1 MKYRILILVLLLMC
15 VGPRPV
21 GSEPHPDAGGDAKAL
36 VNQLSPIN
44 LALGPL
50 IDRAVSDGNDAL
62 AQRLEQLRS
71 IIQEALFTLN
81 KIITDATMNVNSD
94 AAGRLEDLNGY
105 VQDNLATFNGIAQ
118 GTVDALDES
127 AKSRIDQLGDKAGNL
142 VLALPIPGQPLPNV
156 PDKGYS
162 LVKARTPG
170 ASTPLF
176 ITGAGLMRGGKRPR
190 AFLLTGNSWTDF
202 HPFSHNGTELTVS
215 AASMG
220 LIEIQIPESTFP
232 KDGQAERTL
241 VLALNSGAIFT
252 KTVEPSFPLLLC
264 SGLPKYS
271 ASVTEEPYGQ
281 YWEHRSIP
289 HPMANP
295 QGVLYIASNTD
306 GGTDTKRRV
315 CANKY
320 DEGAGGW
327 NADPNAPH
335 HGLQYTAGQDGRPGT
350 EHIGSFTDEGNGC
363 IDMYAG
369 RDSSGGGWAQMTGL
383 GIQQRKL
390 QKGQCGK
397 TTTPE
402 VKPLDYGGPTFFETK
417 PQELIN
423 ECAQLS
429 EGAADSPKIRY
440 HVQVLDEQKK
450 VIDQADLIVGGPKS
464 PLVSSTVFAEVDRY
478 GMVKATITNQC
489 LRSQ

>member
-1 MKYRILILVLLLMC
+1 MKYRLLMLVLLLVC

-21 GSEPHPDAGGDAKAL
+21 GSEPHPDVAGDAKAL

-81 KIITDATMNVNSD
+81 KIITDATINVNSD
-94 AAGRLEDLNGY
+94 AAARLEDLNGY

-118 GTVDALDES
+118 GTVDALNES

-162 LVKARTPG
+162 LVKSRTPG

-176 ITGAGLMRGGKRPR
+176 ITGAGLMRGGKRPK
-190 AFLLTGNSWTDF
+190 AFLLTGDSWTDY

-232 KDGQAERTL
+232 KDGRVERTL
-241 VLALNSGAIFT
+241 VLALNSGAVFT

-281 YWEHRSIP
+281 LWELRTIP

-295 QGVLYIASNTD
+295 QGELYIDSGTD
-306 GGTDTKRRV
+306 GGTDTKRKV
-315 CANKY
+315 CANAS

-327 NADPNAPH
+327 NADPNAGY
-335 HGLQYTAGQDGRPGT
+335 HGLQYNKAPDGRPGT
-350 EHIGSFTDEGNGC
+350 EHIGSFSDDGKGC
-363 IDMYAG
+363 INMYAA
-369 RDSSGGGWAQMTGL
+369 RDSSGGGWAKMTGL
-383 GIQQRKL
+383 AIHQRRL
-390 QKGQCGK
+390 QKGKCGD
-397 TTTPE
+397 TTIPE
-402 VKPLDYGGPTFFETK
+402 IKLLDYGAPTFFETK
-417 PQELIN
+417 PQELMN
-423 ECAQLS
+423 RCAQLS
-429 EGAADSPKIRY
+429 EGAADSPKVRY

-450 VIDQADLIVGGPKS
+450 VIDQADLILGGQKS
-464 PLVSSTVFAEVDRY
+464 PLVSGTVFVEADRY
-478 GMVKATITNQC
+478 GLVKATITSRC